1 MIPEKS
7 DASRDEARGIMRFAS
22 YLDAGAVRLGIV
34 EGETIR
40 PLSTGIATLS
50 DYLAIAPDDRASLAT
65 AGPVALADVS
75 LRAPVRPH
83 KNVFCVGRNYM
94 GHAEEI
100 ARTRGTPLNLPSVP
114 TFFTKAPTAIADP
127 GATLHLSA
135 EVSQQYDWEAE
146 LAVVIGE
153 RCRDVGESEALR
165 VVFGY
170 TCLNDVTARDLQKDH
185 HQWFKGKSLDETCPI
200 GPWVVTADEIRDPQ
214 NLAIALR
221 IDGALKQ
228 NANTN
233 GMIFGVAKIIAS
245 LSRGMTLEP
254 GDVIATGTPDGVG
267 FARTPPEFLRD
278 GMRMDV
284 EIARIGT
291 LTNSVSLGVPAA
303 RR

>member
-1 MIPEKS
+1 MPKRS
-7 DASRDEARGIMRFAS
+7 GLMRFAS
-22 YLDAGAVRLGIV
+22 FTDSGAVRLGIL
-34 EGETIR
+34 EGAAVR
-40 PLSTGIATLS
+40 PLPATVATLT
-50 DYLAIAPDDRASLAT
+50 DYLALDSGERERLVVSDAIPLA
-65 AGPVALADVS
+65 GLS
-75 LRAPVRPH
+75 LRAPLRPH

-100 ARTRGTPLNLPSVP
+100 ARSRGTPLNLPSVP
-114 TFFTKAPTAIADP
+114 TFFTKATTAITDP
-127 GATLHLSA
+127 GATLHLSP

-153 RCRDVGESEALR
+153 RCRDVAERDALS

-170 TCLNDVTARDLQKDH
+170 TCLNDVTARDLQREH
-185 HQWFKGKSLDETCPI
+185 QQWFKGKSLDETCPI
-200 GPWVVTADEIRDPQ
+200 GPWVVTADEISDPQ
-214 NLAIALR
+214 TLPITLR
-221 IDGALKQ
+221 IDGEIKQ
-228 NANTN
+228 SSNTN
-233 GMIFGVAKIIAS
+233 EMIFNVAQIIAS

-291 LTNSVSLGVPAA
+291 LTNAVSLAVPAA